1 MRALILLL
9 LAGPALADTLILP
22 THPGTGTIDITQ
34 PGLRIQDGVIY
45 QTLSGPLGII
55 NPIGTTYQREG
66 NELVPHKGIMGPQD
80 FDLPSYQIQQDD
92 SYQPVQ
98 IPVPLPASHPEPIFR
113 SQRLLPMI
121 PNISEDGDD
130 E

>member
-22 THPGTGTIDITQ
+22 THPGTGAVDITQ

-45 QTLSGPLGII
+45 QTLPGPLGII

-66 NELVPHKGIMGPQD
+66 NELVPHKGILGPQD
-80 FDLPSYQIQQDD
+80 FDLPSYQIQQENG
-92 SYQPVQ
+92 YQPAQ
-98 IPVPLPASHPEPIFR
+98 IPIPRPLK
-113 SQRLLPMI
+113 
-121 PNISEDGDD
+121 NEDW
-130 E
+130 